1 MSTLLGTCIC
11 IALVAFVIWG
21 LIPSKSSGDKTAPSS
36 PNDQIIDPTDSYQI
50 GLIIGAAGGSIADAA
65 TARYALQRFEEIHG
79 RKPTVRD
86 LGTVAGLTMPPTQ

>member
-1 MSTLLGTCIC
+1 MSTLLGICIC

-21 LIPSKSSGDKTAPSS
+21 LIPSKSSAGKNTMAPD
-36 PNDQIIDPTDSYQI
+36 DQIIDPTDSYQI

-86 LGTVAGLTMPPTQ
+86 LGTVAGLTMPPQ